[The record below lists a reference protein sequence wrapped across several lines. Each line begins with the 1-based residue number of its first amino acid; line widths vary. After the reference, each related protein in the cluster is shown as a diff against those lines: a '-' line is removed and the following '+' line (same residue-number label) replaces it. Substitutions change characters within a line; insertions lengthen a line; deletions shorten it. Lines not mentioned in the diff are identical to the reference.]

1 MSKKFDRYKVNCS
14 WVPSL
19 MAREQ
24 GVNPPTEKQFSDFL
38 SILQKDIKDIT
49 VPMQEKLQRFVIKT
63 VEYNDYPISIGF
75 KRSLYEQ
82 YAYAMYGVNR
92 VSNTRFVPLRLEKG
106 EVAEPA
112 AIALLSKIDGV
123 EYVKNEKIFTNK
135 YFKGI
140 PDIVLEEN
148 GQIIGVKDT
157 KVSFDL
163 PTFLERVDN
172 DSLKDDRWQMM
183 AYMDVLG
190 LKEGEIVYCLVDMP
204 EQIKEL
210 RLREHEER
218 MIDIGISK
226 EHIKNRLKQIRNS
239 MEYDYIPDELKIKRF
254 KVERKPW
261 FIRQIR
267 DRVRLVR
274 KELYDL
280 DLKFQ
285 KKDIFLTETDQ
296 LSQPPEDMF

>member
-1 MSKKFDRYKVNCS
+1 
-14 WVPSL
+14 